1 MKRGDLV
8 TVTLQGDH
16 GKPRPAVIIQ
26 SDLFSQLTSTATLA
40 PLTSTARDAPLIRVP
55 IEPTERNGLRQRSY
69 VMLDRISSPRRQRL
83 GEIFGELD
91 DADMVAL
98 NRALALFVGI
108 TS

>member
-26 SDLFSQLTSTATLA
+26 SDLFSQLTSTTTLA

-69 VMLDRISSPRRQRL
+69 VMLDRISSPRQQRL

>member
-26 SDLFSQLTSTATLA
+26 SDLFSRLTSTTTLA

-55 IEPTERNGLRQRSY
+55 IEPTESNGLRQRSY
-69 VMLDRISSPRRQRL
+69 VMLDRISSPRQQRL

>member
-16 GKPRPAVIIQ
+16 GKPRPAVIIR
-26 SDLFSQLTSTATLA
+26 SDLFSRLTSTTTLA

-55 IEPTERNGLRQRSY
+55 IEPSGRNGLRQRSY
-69 VMLDRISSPRRQRL
+69 VMLDRISSPRQQCP

-91 DADMVAL
+91 DSDMVAL

>member
-1 MKRGDLV
+1 MSNSRV
-8 TVTLQGDH
+8 TSL
-16 GKPRPAVIIQ
+16 
-26 SDLFSQLTSTATLA
+26 
-40 PLTSTARDAPLIRVP
+40 ARDAPLIRVP

-69 VMLDRISSPRRQRL
+69 VMLDRISSPRQQRL

>member
-16 GKPRPAVIIQ
+16 GKPRPGVIIQ
-26 SDLFSQLTSTATLA
+26 SDLFSELTSTTTLA
-40 PLTSTARDAPLIRVP
+40 PLTSTERDAPLIRVP
-55 IEPTERNGLRQRSY
+55 IEPNEKNGLRRRSY
-69 VMLDRISSPRRQRL
+69 VMLDRISSSRQERL
-83 GEIFGELD
+83 GEVFGTLD
-91 DADMVAL
+91 DADMIAL